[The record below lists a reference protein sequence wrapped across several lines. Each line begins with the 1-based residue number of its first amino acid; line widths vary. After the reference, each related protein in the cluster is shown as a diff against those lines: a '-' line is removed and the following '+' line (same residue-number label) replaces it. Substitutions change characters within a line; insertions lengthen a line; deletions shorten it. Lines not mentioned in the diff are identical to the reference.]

1 MKTNMAISSQ
11 EREHIKNSRIF
22 VKGGQKLDSKRGLS
36 VVDPD
41 PQKVC
46 KPVSIVDKKTHQ
58 YPWKSE
64 DPPAV
69 AKLITVP
76 PPPPPPQPA
85 PKVPQTNPDKMPAG
99 LIPKN
104 GIPKPETQ
112 KVWTTIEEGE

>member
-41 PQKVC
+41 PDKVT
-46 KPVSIVDKKTHQ
+46 KPVCIVDKKTHV

-69 AKLITVP
+69 AKLVSVPQP
-76 PPPPPPQPA
+76 PPPPKPA
-85 PKVPQTNPDKMPAG
+85 PKVPQTTPDKMPEG
-99 LIPKN
+99 LIPKT
-104 GIPKPETQ
+104 PKPEPAKT
-112 KVWTTIEEGE
+112 WTTIEEGD